1 MWPALSRAAGHPPQW
16 LAMLAVLDHQTFK
29 AGVFKATAKTFATLP
44 SSPVAGMQAY
54 ITDCNTTTW
63 GATAAGGGAN
73 KVMVWYNGT
82 NWTVMGK

>member
-1 MWPALSRAAGHPPQW
+1 VAGD
-16 LAMLAVLDHQTFK
+16 VGFLDHQIVK
-29 AGVFKATAKTFATLP
+29 AGAFKATAKTFATLP

-82 NWTVMGK
+82 YWTVMGK